1 MTIIL
6 FKFRHQQ
13 KVLYWGGYDLS
24 RQTQHSGVGGANG
37 LHYDESQ
44 KVAFGKKVSLCIY
57 DHLPNSLIA
66 ELEMGIKQIK
76 ILFLS
81 EKSRQPVSPGDAWF
95 SGWQVG

>member
-6 FKFRHQQ
+6 FKFRYQQ
-13 KVLYWGGYDLS
+13 KVLYWVGEWSISSDTTLGRGG
-24 RQTQHSGVGGANG
+24 GGANE

-44 KVAFGKKVSLCIY
+44 KVVFGKKVSLCIY
-57 DHLPNSLIA
+57 DHLPNSPIA

-81 EKSRQPVSPGDAWF
+81 EKSR
-95 SGWQVG
+95 